1 MELESL
7 KRQLAY
13 LEEAEIKINKL
24 VTDRHSQVAAF
35 MAQEK
40 PAIKHAYDVWHLA
53 KGNVSVKCKPAP
65 PLANI
70 EIQKKNAKILSDAK
84 ITTTV
89 FKFFLLSLYAG
100 EKKRLQKIVKTKK
113 FRALKP
119 WIGV

>member
-65 PLANI
+65 PPG
-70 EIQKKNAKILSDAK
+70 QHRD
-84 ITTTV
+84 
-89 FKFFLLSLYAG
+89 
-100 EKKRLQKIVKTKK
+100 TKEEC
-113 FRALKP
+113 
-119 WIGV
+119 

>member
-1 MELESL
+1 M
-7 KRQLAY
+7 Q
-13 LEEAEIKINKL
+13 
-24 VTDRHSQVAAF
+24 T
-35 MAQEK
+35 
-40 PAIKHAYDVWHLA
+40 
-53 KGNVSVKCKPAP
+53 CP
-65 PLANI
+65 PPNI

-100 EKKRLQKIVKTKK
+100 EKKRLQKIGKTKR

>member
-40 PAIKHAYDVWHLA
+40 LAIKHAYDVWHLA
-53 KGNVSVKCKPAP
+53 KGNASVKCKPVP
-65 PLANI
+65 PPG
-70 EIQKKNAKILSDAK
+70 QHGD
-84 ITTTV
+84 
-89 FKFFLLSLYAG
+89 
-100 EKKRLQKIVKTKK
+100 TKEE
-113 FRALKP
+113 
-119 WIGV
+119 W

>member
-7 KRQLAY
+7 KRQLMY
-13 LEEAEIKINKL
+13 LEKAEISIAKL
-24 VTDRHSQVAAF
+24 VTDRHSQVSAY

-40 PAIKHAYDVWHLA
+40 PNITHAYDVWHLA
-53 KGNVSVKCKPAP
+53 KGNVQ
-65 PLANI
+65 
-70 EIQKKNAKILSDAK
+70 EIQLS
-84 ITTTV
+84 I
-89 FKFFLLSLYAG
+89 FLMLQSKLLQLFLQYFYSSLFAG